1 MLSVY
6 NFYIVYAYDYFFHHN
21 KKNFTLTCAILLLG
35 NSLDYQ
41 NGMMF
46 STKDQDNDK
55 LGSKHCANDFYGG
68 WWYKACHYTNLN
80 GLYAKS
86 ALRNPK
92 YNSWRT
98 WISDHEALK
107 TTVMMIRPV
116 QFEKDA

>member
-1 MLSVY
+1 MHSVY
-6 NFYIVYAYDYFFHHN
+6 NFYIVYAYEYFFHHN
-21 KKNFTLTCAILLLG
+21 RKNFTLTCAILLLG

-46 STKDQDNDK
+46 STKDQDHDK

>member
-1 MLSVY
+1 M
-6 NFYIVYAYDYFFHHN
+6 
-21 KKNFTLTCAILLLG
+21 LLG

-86 ALRNPK
+86 ALRDPK

-116 QFEKDA
+116 QFENDA